1 MDYKKFVEEL
11 VKEIGKETGLRVE
24 FCAADEEETQDCMNV
39 YTNENGKLRLL
50 TEKIY
55 CKMKTEGKT
64 LSEVVQAVKQ
74 STDDF
79 LKMGISGKLK
89 QLQCYEQV
97 KDKLFIR
104 LLNVEKNKEELGN
117 SLYKQNGE
125 IALTL
130 YMKISNEDGK
140 LTSCKVPLSYVEKW
154 PVKKETVFEEAMK
167 NTMSMMPPRV
177 CEVLKLVDKKVLSK
191 NTILKLRQN
200 HMVGFLHMLAKF
212 CRAVGNC
219 MSTRLKTNGAVAIF
233 YPGVAKTFC
242 HKLGAD
248 GLYLVFTSVHE
259 VMIHDEESV
268 EPENLKTIL
277 EETIEEAIPE
287 EDVLTRHIYHYDLK
301 SDQIEMMAA

>member
-11 VKEIGKETGLRVE
+11 VKEIGKETGFRVE

-89 QLQCYEQV
+89 PLQCYEQV

-177 CEVLKLVDKKVLSK
+177 CELLKLVLNPAYEGEDIYASDYIPEKGG
-191 NTILKLRQN
+191 I
-200 HMVGFLHMLAKF
+200 
-212 CRAVGNC
+212 GNC
-219 MSTRLKTNGAVAIF
+219 MSTSSKTN
-233 YPGVAKTFC
+233 
-242 HKLGAD
+242 GAD

-301 SDQIEMMAA
+301 SDQIEMLAA

>member
-177 CEVLKLVDKKVLSK
+177 CELLKLVLNPAYEGEDIYASDY
-191 NTILKLRQN
+191 ILEK
-200 HMVGFLHMLAKF
+200 GGI
-212 CRAVGNC
+212 GNC
-219 MSTRLKTNGAVAIF
+219 MSTSSKTNGAVAIF
-233 YPGVAKTFC
+233 YPGVAKTVC

>member
-1 MDYKKFVEEL
+1 MDYKEFVEEL
-11 VKEIGKETGLRVE
+11 VKEIGKETGFRVE

-79 LKMGISGKLK
+79 LKMGIPGKLK

-104 LLNVEKNKEELGN
+104 LLNVEKNKEELEN

-177 CEVLKLVDKKVLSK
+177 CEVLKLVQNPAYEGEDIYASDYIPEKDADR
-191 NTILKLRQN
+191 KLYEHQIQKQ
-200 HMVGFLHMLAKF
+200 MVQWQSFTL
-212 CRAVGNC
+212 
-219 MSTRLKTNGAVAIF
+219 
-233 YPGVAKTFC
+233 GVARTFC
-242 HKLGAD
+242 HKLGAE
-248 GLYLVFTSVHE
+248 GLYLAFTSVHE
-259 VMIHDEESV
+259 VMLHDEESV

-277 EETIEEAIPE
+277 EETIEEATPGRGCAYQTYLSLRSEIRP
-287 EDVLTRHIYHYDLK
+287 D
-301 SDQIEMMAA
+301 

>member
-1 MDYKKFVEEL
+1 MDYKEFVEEL
-11 VKEIGKETGLRVE
+11 VKEIGKETGFRVE

-39 YTNENGKLRLL
+39 FTNENGKLRLL

-74 STDDF
+74 STDNF
-79 LKMGISGKLK
+79 LKMGIPGKLK

-97 KDKLFIR
+97 KGELFIR
-104 LLNVEKNKEELGN
+104 PLNMEKKKEELEN

-130 YMKISNEDGK
+130 YMKISDEDGK

-177 CEVLKLVDKKVLSK
+177 CEVLKLVQHPAYEGEDIYASDYIPEKD
-191 NTILKLRQN
+191 
-200 HMVGFLHMLAKF
+200 
-212 CRAVGNC
+212 AVGNC
-219 MSTRLKTNGAVAIF
+219 MSTREKSYGATVLF
-233 YPGVAKTFC
+233 LPGVAER
-242 HKLGAD
+242 LAELLD
-248 GLYLVFTSVHE
+248 GDFYAVFTSVHE
-259 VMIHDEESV
+259 VMIHA
-268 EPENLKTIL
+268 T
-277 EETIEEAIPE
+277 ETAAV
-287 EDVLTRHIYHYDLK
+287 DDLK
-301 SDQIEMMAA
+301 AGLKKTYVVLPAIRKD

>member
-1 MDYKKFVEEL
+1 MDYKEFVEEL
-11 VKEIGKETGLRVE
+11 VKEIGKETGFRVE

-104 LLNVEKNKEELGN
+104 PLNVEKNKEELGN

-177 CEVLKLVDKKVLSK
+177 CELLKLVLNPAYEGEDIYASDYIPEKGG
-191 NTILKLRQN
+191 I
-200 HMVGFLHMLAKF
+200 
-212 CRAVGNC
+212 GNC
-219 MSTRLKTNGAVAIF
+219 MSTSSKTNGAVAIF

-268 EPENLKTIL
+268 ESENLKTIL

-301 SDQIEMMAA
+301 SDQIEMLAA

>member
-177 CEVLKLVDKKVLSK
+177 CELLKLVLNPAYEGEDIYASDYIPEKGG
-191 NTILKLRQN
+191 I
-200 HMVGFLHMLAKF
+200 
-212 CRAVGNC
+212 GNC
-219 MSTRLKTNGAVAIF
+219 MSTSSKTN
-233 YPGVAKTFC
+233 
-242 HKLGAD
+242 GAD

>member
-1 MDYKKFVEEL
+1 
-11 VKEIGKETGLRVE
+11 
-24 FCAADEEETQDCMNV
+24 
-39 YTNENGKLRLL
+39 
-50 TEKIY
+50 
-55 CKMKTEGKT
+55 
-64 LSEVVQAVKQ
+64 
-74 STDDF
+74 
-79 LKMGISGKLK
+79 MGIQGKLK

-104 LLNVEKNKEELGN
+104 PLNMEKNKEELEN

-130 YMKISNEDGK
+130 YMKISDEDGK

-154 PVKKETVFEEAMK
+154 PVKEENVFEEAMK

-177 CEVLKLVDKKVLSK
+177 CELLKLVLNPAYEGEDIYASDYIPEKGG
-191 NTILKLRQN
+191 T
-200 HMVGFLHMLAKF
+200 
-212 CRAVGNC
+212 GNC
-219 MSTRLKTNGAVAIF
+219 MSTSSKTNGAVAIF

-259 VMIHDEESV
+259 VMLHDEESV

-277 EETIEEAIPE
+277 EETIEEATPE

>member
-1 MDYKKFVEEL
+1 MDYKEFVEEL
-11 VKEIGKETGLRVE
+11 VKEIGKETGFRVE
-24 FCAADEEETQDCMNV
+24 FCAADKEETQDCMNV

-50 TEKIY
+50 TEKTY
-55 CKMKTEGKT
+55 SKMQTEGKT
-64 LSEVVQAVKQ
+64 FSEVVQAVKQ
-74 STDDF
+74 LIDDF
-79 LKMGISGKLK
+79 LKMGIQGKLK
-89 QLQCYEQV
+89 QLQCYELV

-104 LLNVEKNKEELGN
+104 PLNVEKNKEELGN

-140 LTSCKVPLSYVEKW
+140 LTDCKVPLSYVEEW

-177 CEVLKLVDKKVLSK
+177 CEVLKLV
-191 NTILKLRQN
+191 QN
-200 HMVGFLHMLAKF
+200 PAYEGEDIYASDYIPEKD
-212 CRAVGNC
+212 AVGNC
-219 MSTRLKTNGAVAIF
+219 MSTSLKTNGAVAIF

-242 HKLGAD
+242 HKLGAE
-248 GLYLVFTSVHE
+248 GLYLAFTSVHE
-259 VMIHDEESV
+259 VMLHDAESV
-268 EPENLKTIL
+268 EPEELKTIL
-277 EETIEEAIPE
+277 EATIEEATPE